1 MPTIKHKDQ
10 RVAILLDV
18 QNLYHSAKNLY
29 NARVNFNEILKTAL
43 SGRKLV
49 RAIGYVIKTETGE
62 ETAFF
67 EALIKMGIE
76 TKMKDL
82 QIFPGGI
89 KKGDWDVGITVDA
102 IRLGESSI
110 DSLALGTG
118 DGDFVPLVEYL
129 KNRGRQVEVIA
140 FGRSTSAKLKEVADE
155 FIDMSANPKKFTIP
169 IKKLSARGG
178 SASGGKTTR
187 TKTNA

>member
-1 MPTIKHKDQ
+1 MSIIKHKDQ
-10 RVAILLDV
+10 RVAILIDV

-29 NARVNFNEILKTAL
+29 NARVNFSEILKAAL

-67 EALIKMGIE
+67 EALTKMGIE

-89 KKGDWDVGITVDA
+89 KKGDWDVGIAVDA
-102 IRLGESSI
+102 IRLGESTDAI
-110 DSLALGTG
+110 VLGTG

-129 KNRGRQVEVIA
+129 RGRGRQMEVIS
-140 FGRSTSAKLKEVADE
+140 FGRSTSAKLKEAADD
-155 FIDMSANPKKFTIP
+155 FIDMSADPRKFTIP
-169 IKKLSARGG
+169 IKKSRNI
-178 SASGGKTTR
+178 KPKI
-187 TKTNA
+187 TK

>member
-29 NARVNFNEILKTAL
+29 NARVNFNEILKVSL

-89 KKGDWDVGITVDA
+89 KKGDWDVGLAVDA
-102 IRLGESSI
+102 IRLGESSV
-110 DSLALGTG
+110 DSLVLGTG

-169 IKKLSARGG
+169 IKKL
-178 SASGGKTTR
+178 R
-187 TKTNA
+187 TPRNKINVGN